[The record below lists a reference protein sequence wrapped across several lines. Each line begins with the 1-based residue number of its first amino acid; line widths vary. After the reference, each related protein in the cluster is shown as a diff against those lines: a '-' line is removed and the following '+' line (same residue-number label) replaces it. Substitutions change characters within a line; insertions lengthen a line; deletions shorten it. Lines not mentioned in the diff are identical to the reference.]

1 MLTKSYF
8 DSYLGVVVSSDCV
21 ASDLARRGQN
31 SRNDYIANKMLF
43 IGGRLPKG
51 QTTSDDLYRAVSEAM
66 LMGRD
71 FEDEIISMAVGAF
84 SEAQFHSR
92 QEGTAA

>member
-8 DSYLGVVVSSDCV
+8 DPYRGVVVPSESV

-31 SRNDYIANKMLF
+31 SRNEYIARKMLF
-43 IGGRLPKG
+43 IGGRLPKE
-51 QTTSDDLYRAVSEAM
+51 QTTADDMYLAVSEAM

-71 FEDEIISMAVGAF
+71 FEDEIVSMAVGAF
-84 SEAQFHSR
+84 SEAQFHSLK
-92 QEGTAA
+92 EDTAA